1 MIGQIYC
8 PPNLTSKIGCKKKK
22 KKKRKT
28 GCTFNQSSEYILL
41 ISCHQCIGIGIY
53 FVFGINSYNVIGACP
68 LVIIDFYWLKT
79 HLYS

>member
-8 PPNLTSKIGCKKKK
+8 PPISLQKLVVKKKK
-22 KKKRKT
+22 KKKI

>member
-8 PPNLTSKIGCKKKK
+8 PPISLQKLVVKKKKIGCI
-22 KKKRKT
+22 
-28 GCTFNQSSEYILL
+28 FNQSSEYILL